1 MSRET
6 QVVFCGVGGQGLIS
20 GGSLLAQ
27 SAILFEDRHAT
38 LTSAYGTET
47 RGTFTKSDILI
58 SDEAVLFPE
67 ATEPDVVLAMAQVA
81 YDRYVNEVDEHC
93 VIIYDDSLVTEK
105 PSRAK
110 QVHAPFTEIARDL
123 GAVLAANTVGLGV
136 IVGLVHPVKAES
148 VEQAIAQTFSGK
160 QKVQKLNLD
169 AFHQGLELARNL

>member
-27 SAILFEDRHAT
+27 AAILFENRYAT
-38 LTSAYGTET
+38 LTSEYGTET
-47 RGTFTKSDILI
+47 RGTFTKSDVLI

-67 ATEPDVVLAMAQVA
+67 ATNPDVVFAMAQVA
-81 YDRYVNEVDEHC
+81 YDRYVDKVGEGC
-93 VIIYDDSLVTEK
+93 VIVYDDSLVTEK
-105 PSRAK
+105 PSRAR

-123 GAVLAANTVGLGV
+123 GAVLTANTIGLGV
-136 IVGLVHPVKAES
+136 IVGLVQPVKTEA
-148 VEQAIAQTFSGK
+148 VEQAIAETFCGK

-169 AFHQGLELARNL
+169 AFHKGLDLARNL